1 VRAVDHHCHLLLR
14 GPGGLDTNEFRAC
27 FTEARDPRI
36 LADHVP
42 NTPLY
47 RLLLRRLA
55 AVFGCPPEEG
65 AILTA
70 RRMLEPARYA
80 RELIQLSGTGLMMLD
95 TGFAGEDTLT
105 FQEQQAIV
113 PVPHR
118 EIVRV
123 ETLAE
128 DLVGQHR
135 RPEDWLDAVRS
146 GLTEA
151 VRQGAVGVKTIV
163 AYRASLR
170 LRWPDHDLVR
180 TEYAAL
186 RQSLRGS
193 GRRARPRLT
202 GDPLCHALVFVAA
215 EECARLG
222 VPLQVHCGLG
232 DTDTD
237 LAEASPLGLR
247 PLLVHER
254 FQELRLVLLHCYPFH
269 REAAYLCSVYGGVY
283 MDLSLG
289 VWMAASDGAR
299 AMREVV
305 GLCPWTKLLYAT
317 DASRLPEVYV
327 IAAELHREAL
337 AEAFGELVTR
347 QLLTMAEALEA
358 GRLVLAGNAQRLYR
372 L

>member
-1 VRAVDHHCHLLLR
+1 VDHHCHLLRR
-14 GPGGLDTNEFRAC
+14 GPAGLEPNEFRAC
-27 FTEARDPRI
+27 FTESRDARV

-55 AVFGCPPEEG
+55 PVFGCPPDEA

-80 RELIQLSGTGLMMLD
+80 RELIELSGTGMMLLD

-113 PVPHR
+113 PVPQR
-118 EIVRV
+118 EVVRV

-128 DLVGQHR
+128 ELVGQYR
-135 RPEDWLDAVRS
+135 RPEDWLDAVR
-146 GLTEA
+146 GALTEA
-151 VRQGAVGVKTIV
+151 VRRGAVGVKTIV

-180 TEYAAL
+180 AEYASL
-186 RQSLRGS
+186 RQFLRASGRGS
-193 GRRARPRLT
+193 RARLT

-222 VPLQVHCGLG
+222 VPLQVHCGMG

-237 LAEASPLGLR
+237 LAEGSPLGLR

-254 FQELRLVLLHCYPFH
+254 FRELRVVLLHCYPFH
-269 REAAYLCSVYGGVY
+269 REAAYLCSVFGGVY
-283 MDLSLG
+283 MDLSLA
-289 VWMAASDGAR
+289 VWMAAADGAR
-299 AMREVV
+299 AVREVV

-317 DASRLPEVYV
+317 DASRLPEVYL
-327 IAAELHREAL
+327 IAAELHRDAL
-337 AEAFGELVTR
+337 ADAFGELVTR
-347 QLLTMAEALEA
+347 QLLTMDEALAA
-358 GRLVLAGNAQRLYR
+358 GKHVLAGNARKLYR
-372 L
+372 V

>member
-1 VRAVDHHCHLLLR
+1 MDQHCHLLR
-14 GPGGLDTNEFRAC
+14 RSPIGSDPNEFRAC
-27 FTEARDPRI
+27 FTEARDRRV

-42 NTPLY
+42 HTTLY
-47 RLLLRRLA
+47 RLVLRRLA
-55 AVFGCPPEEG
+55 PIFGCPPTEG
-65 AILTA
+65 AVLTA
-70 RRMLEPARYA
+70 RRMTEPTRYT
-80 RELIQLSGTGLMMLD
+80 RELLLQTGTGYMLVD
-95 TGFAGEDTLT
+95 TGFASQDTFT

-113 PVPHR
+113 PIAHR

-123 ETLAE
+123 ESLAE
-128 DLVGQHR
+128 KLVAEFR

-146 GLTEA
+146 RLAQA
-151 VRQGAVGVKTIV
+151 VRRGAVAVKTIA

-170 LRWPDHDLVR
+170 LRQPEQALLR
-180 TEYAAL
+180 AEYTRL

-193 GRRARPRLT
+193 VRYTAPRLT

-232 DTDTD
+232 DTDMD

-247 PLLVHER
+247 PLLVDER
-254 FQELRLVLLHCYPFH
+254 LRDLRVVLLHCYPFH
-269 REAAYLCSVYGGVY
+269 REAAYLCSVFGGAY
-283 MDLSLG
+283 MDLSLA

-299 AMREVV
+299 AMQEVV

-317 DASRLPEVYV
+317 DASRLPEVYLV
-327 IAAELHREAL
+327 AAELHRDAL
-337 AEAFGELVTR
+337 AEAFSGLVRR
-347 QLLTMAEALEA
+347 QLITMEDALEA
-358 GRLVLAGNAQRLYR
+358 GEQVLAENARRLYR

>member
-1 VRAVDHHCHLLLR
+1 VDHHCHLLRR
-14 GPGGLDTNEFRAC
+14 GPGGLDPKEFRAC

-36 LADHVP
+36 LADHVI

-55 AVFGCPPEEG
+55 PVFGCPPDEA

-70 RRMLEPARYA
+70 RRMLEPGQYA
-80 RELIQLSGTGLMMLD
+80 RELMELSGTGLMLLD
-95 TGFAGEDTLT
+95 TGFAGDDTLT
-105 FQEQQAIV
+105 FQEQQSVV
-113 PVPHR
+113 PIPQR
-118 EIVRV
+118 EVVRV

-128 DLVGQHR
+128 DLVALYR
-135 RPEDWLDAVRS
+135 RPEDWLDAVRT

-151 VRQGAVGVKTIV
+151 VRRGAVAVKTIV

-180 TEYAAL
+180 AEYAVL
-186 RQSLRGS
+186 RQAMRTS
-193 GRRARPRLT
+193 GRQDRPRLT
-202 GDPLCHALVFVAA
+202 GDPLCHSLVFVAA

-222 VPLQVHCGLG
+222 VPLQVHCGIG

-237 LAEASPLGLR
+237 LAEGSPLGLR

-254 FQELRLVLLHCYPFH
+254 FDELRMVLLHCYPYH
-269 REAAYLCSVYGGVY
+269 REAAYLCSVFGGVY

-327 IAAELHREAL
+327 IAAELHRDAL
-337 AEAFGELVTR
+337 AEAFGDLVTR
-347 QLLTMAEALEA
+347 QLLTMDEALAA
-358 GRLVLAGNAQRLYR
+358 GRLVLAGNARKLYR
-372 L
+372 V

>member
-1 VRAVDHHCHLLLR
+1 MDHHCHLLRR
-14 GPGGLDTNEFRAC
+14 GPAGLDPNEFRAC

-42 NTPLY
+42 STPLY

-55 AVFGCPPEEG
+55 LVFGCPPEEA

-70 RRMLEPARYA
+70 RRMLEPGRYA
-80 RELIQLSGTGLMMLD
+80 RELMELSGTGLLLLD

-105 FQEQQAIV
+105 FEEQQAIV
-113 PVPHR
+113 PIPQR
-118 EIVRV
+118 EVVRV

-128 DLVGQHR
+128 ELVPQHR
-135 RPEDWLDAVRS
+135 RPEDWLDAVRG
-146 GLTEA
+146 GLAEA
-151 VRQGAVGVKTIV
+151 VRRGAVGVKTIA

-186 RQSLRGS
+186 RQSLRGA
-193 GRRARPRLT
+193 GRGARPRLT

-237 LAEASPLGLR
+237 LAEGSPLGLR

-254 FQELRLVLLHCYPFH
+254 FEELRVVLLHNYPFH
-269 REAAYLCSVYGGVY
+269 REAAYLCSVFGGVY

-327 IAAELHREAL
+327 IAAELHRDAL

-347 QLLTMAEALEA
+347 QLLTMDEALAA
-358 GRLVLAGNAQRLYR
+358 GELVLAGNARQLYR
-372 L
+372 V